1 MFPRQILKAAL
12 HFGEARFLFLEK
24 VHGKVGVI
32 LAMILA
38 S

>member
-1 MFPRQILKAAL
+1 MFFRQILKAEL
-12 HFGEARFLFLEK
+12 RFGKARFLFLEK

-32 LAMILA
+32 LAKILA